1 MAWIWFKTT
10 QIHVHVSTWT
20 FKLADNVVPWLLLGC
35 CLVCFCFF
43 VFIINFSETTT
54 SKTELYYSSSQLV
67 TSDLFRNSATDV
79 SKSDSWLLD
88 MSSDFWATWDGTS
101 LFSVNNTVSALWE
114 KNKIH
119 QSHIFINNT
128 LVENLIFYL
137 NAINV
142 NEFK

>member
-35 CLVCFCFF
+35 CLVWFFF

-88 MSSDFWATWDGTS
+88 MSSDFWATRDGTS

-114 KNKIH
+114 KNKLH

>member
-35 CLVCFCFF
+35 CLVWFFF

-54 SKTELYYSSSQLV
+54 SKTELYYFSSQLV

-88 MSSDFWATWDGTS
+88 MSSDFWATRDGTS

>member
-1 MAWIWFKTT
+1 MAWKWFKTT

-35 CLVCFCFF
+35 CLVWFFF

-88 MSSDFWATWDGTS
+88 MSSDFWATRDGTS

-114 KNKIH
+114 KNKLH

>member
-35 CLVCFCFF
+35 CLVWFFF

-54 SKTELYYSSSQLV
+54 SKTELYYFSSQLV

-79 SKSDSWLLD
+79 SKSNSWLLD

-114 KNKIH
+114 KNKLH

>member
-1 MAWIWFKTT
+1 MAWKWFKTT

-35 CLVCFCFF
+35 CLVWFFF

>member
-1 MAWIWFKTT
+1 MVWIWFKTT

-35 CLVCFCFF
+35 CLVWFFF

>member
-35 CLVCFCFF
+35 CLVWFFF

-54 SKTELYYSSSQLV
+54 SKTELYYFSSQLV

>member
-35 CLVCFCFF
+35 CLVWFFF

-88 MSSDFWATWDGTS
+88 VSSDFWATWDGTS

>member
-35 CLVCFCFF
+35 CLVWFFF

>member
-35 CLVCFCFF
+35 CLVWFFF

-54 SKTELYYSSSQLV
+54 SKTELYYFSSQLV

-79 SKSDSWLLD
+79 SKSNSWLLD

>member
-35 CLVCFCFF
+35 CLVWFFF

-114 KNKIH
+114 KNKLH